1 MKKPEKW
8 FAPDPDAAVRV
19 SVQTKAHGRLVIDW
33 PRGIPVRLS
42 QNIAKLAADHVKR
55 TAVRGEAQARRDG
68 RAAPHLY
75 LRMYRRGCNR
85 GAILEL
91 ARKTLSGNEQRIL
104 INSLERSAKLVK
116 LSEVDLAICL
126 LDDAGKLTGCT
137 QAEGARRVGFYLR
150 EHGFGSTYTV
160 TLDIYRKH
168 VKRLR
173 DIGLKL
179 QSM

>member
-1 MKKPEKW
+1 MKK
-8 FAPDPDAAVRV
+8 DDGSAVRV
-19 SVQTKAHGRLVIDW
+19 SLLSKAHGRIVIDW

-42 QNIAKLAADHVKR
+42 QAIAKLAYDHVKL

-68 RAAPHLY
+68 RAGPHLY
-75 LRMYRRGCNR
+75 LRLYRRGCNQ
-85 GAILEL
+85 GTILEL
-91 ARKTLSGNEQRIL
+91 ARKSLSGKEQRIL
-104 INSLERSAKLVK
+104 VNSLERPSKLVK

-126 LDDAGKLTGCT
+126 LEDEGKLTGST
-137 QAEGARRVGFYLR
+137 QAAGAKRVEFYLR

-160 TLDIYRKH
+160 SLDIYRKH

-173 DIGLKL
+173 NIGLKL